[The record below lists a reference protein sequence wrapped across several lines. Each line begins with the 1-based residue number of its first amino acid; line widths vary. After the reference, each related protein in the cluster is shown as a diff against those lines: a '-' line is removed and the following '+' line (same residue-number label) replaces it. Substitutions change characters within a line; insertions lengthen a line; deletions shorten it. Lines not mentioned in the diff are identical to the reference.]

1 MRETIPAPLK
11 PYEMY
16 SKLNS
21 IVQSRQ
27 DYIENRKL
35 SLLQCRNVLI
45 DPEVLTYAA
54 DSEPLGARSYLG
66 PAYEK
71 IGYYFIHY
79 KFINF

>member
-45 DPEVLTYAA
+45 DPKVLTYAA
-54 DSEPLGARSYLG
+54 DSESGRAGARRG
-66 PAYEK
+66 AA
-71 IGYYFIHY
+71 
-79 KFINF
+79 